1 MKRLPSTQHEPGTV
15 LSYGQV
21 GTGLNELLAEGW
33 TPEQIGQAFDE
44 IKADAF
50 FGKGHLSTQKL
61 GKQIG
66 SFLKGKTTPPP
77 ATGTNGHRKP
87 FVAPSLEDWLFD
99 KYGTTNIVA
108 YCIAPGNPREPEL
121 RAMYQ
126 QEIASLELDHIL

>member
-1 MKRLPSTQHEPGTV
+1 MKHIRKH
-15 LSYGQV
+15 
-21 GTGLNELLAEGW
+21 
-33 TPEQIGQAFDE
+33 IGA
-44 IKADAF
+44 
-50 FGKGHLSTQKL
+50 KL
-61 GKQIG
+61 RA
-66 SFLKGKTTPPP
+66 TPP